1 MSCDQN
7 INHQLLHE
15 WFGKI
20 DARNGLGEELYLA
33 ISQLTPSICVELIIK
48 SSDRNSTL
56 LTWRAD
62 KYYGPGWHV
71 PGGVLRFKEK
81 RLDRVSKVAMAELKT
96 PAYAVKGPIGN
107 HEVFNEKRN
116 IRGHFISFIYDV
128 ELEQQPPRSLMAG
141 NQPLDGEWKW
151 FENAPENLIPNQ
163 TYIKDYI

>member
-1 MSCDQN
+1 MSSDQK
-7 INHQLLHE
+7 IDLQLLHR

-20 DARNGLGEELYLA
+20 NAKDGLGEELYLA

-48 SSDRNSTL
+48 SPDRESTL

-81 RLDRVSKVAMAELKT
+81 RHDRVSKVALSELRT
-96 PAYAVKGPIGN
+96 PATTVKGPIGN
-107 HEVFNEKRN
+107 HEVFNKKRN

-128 ELEQQPPRSLMAG
+128 EIENQPPSSLMAG
-141 NQPLDGEWKW
+141 KNPHNGEWKW
-151 FENAPENLIPNQ
+151 FKNAPENLIPNQ
-163 TYIKDYI
+163 TYIKDYL